1 MPAIIPFI
9 PLIAAGVGAGATVYA
24 AKKSA
29 STAERL
35 ARPVEA
41 AGQAQTEQA
50 RQQFGLG
57 SPAVRQAMSY
67 YQTLLTGSRGQMQ
80 QLTAGPRGAITD
92 VYSGAARG
100 LERSGVR
107 GAERDVARGEIGR
120 QQAGQIASL
129 TTGIQPHAAGA
140 LGDIGLNLTG
150 QGGSNLAGAAG
161 TYGNLLGQQ
170 LQQGRFQYGADVAS
184 GEAIGKVLTELLKW
198 YGQRGSSAS
207 ASFQD

>member
-92 VYSGAARG
+92 VYSSAARG

-107 GAERDVARGEIGR
+107 RERAVPAARQSLCSKALIR
-120 QQAGQIASL
+120 PQQSDPMVHLKKISEPQPTSL
-129 TTGIQPHAAGA
+129 ECP
-140 LGDIGLNLTG
+140 
-150 QGGSNLAGAAG
+150 
-161 TYGNLLGQQ
+161 
-170 LQQGRFQYGADVAS
+170 
-184 GEAIGKVLTELLKW
+184 
-198 YGQRGSSAS
+198 
-207 ASFQD
+207 